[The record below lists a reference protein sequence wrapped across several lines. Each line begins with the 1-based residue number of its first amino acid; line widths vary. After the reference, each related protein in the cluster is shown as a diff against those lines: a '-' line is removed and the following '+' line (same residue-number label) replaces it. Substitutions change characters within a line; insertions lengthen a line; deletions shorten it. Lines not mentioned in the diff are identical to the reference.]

1 MAAFLQYLAAERGAS
16 PHTIRSYRADLQ
28 DCVGFLERRGLGT
41 LVDADAR
48 VVRGYLADLHDRG
61 LARTSIARR
70 LATLRSFFRFLIRR
84 GRVRVNPAR
93 EVRTP
98 SLPGRLPAHLPIDQS
113 QALFRHPPGDEVAD
127 RRDRAILEVLY
138 ATGVRVAE
146 LAGLDLEDTD
156 LGEGSVRVLGKGRKE
171 RIVPLG
177 SKAVDAVRGLSRR
190 ARGLAGPALPER
202 PGRPPHGAEPPPDR
216 PGPRA
221 GGRARRAGHAAHAAP
236 HVRDPSPGRRRGSP
250 PDPGAPRAR
259 PAGDHPALHARER
272 GPPGEGLRRGAP
284 AGQGRDGLDRV
295 PRDDDPRRAARR
307 TRGDGRRRAGHPRRR
322 RS

>member
-16 PHTIRSYRADLQ
+16 PHTIRSYRADLH

-70 LATLRSFFRFLIRR
+70 LATLRSFFRFLMRR

-146 LAGLDLEDTD
+146 LAGLDMEDTD

-177 SKAVDAVRGLSRR
+177 DEAADWVRRYWAEGRPALLHGRSSVWLFVNTRGGRLSRVGFWKLLKAYGVQAGLR
-190 ARGLAGPALPER
+190 AHLSPHVLRHSFATHLLERGADLRAIQTMLGHADLTTTQIYTHVLEAR
-202 PGRPPHGAEPPPDR
+202 LRQVYDTFH
-216 PGPRA
+216 PRA
-221 GGRARRAGHAAHAAP
+221 
-236 HVRDPSPGRRRGSP
+236 
-250 PDPGAPRAR
+250 
-259 PAGDHPALHARER
+259 
-272 GPPGEGLRRGAP
+272 
-284 AGQGRDGLDRV
+284 
-295 PRDDDPRRAARR
+295 
-307 TRGDGRRRAGHPRRR
+307 
-322 RS
+322 